1 VTATRGSAGLGEWRV
16 DRGIPDRDDLFHR
29 LASSSPIGILL
40 FDTEGQVTFA
50 NERWRETVG
59 IGLEDVVTG
68 FDWIEFVHPDD
79 RDSVLATARSA
90 SARDGVADFECR
102 FLRRDGEVRWNHT
115 RSAAIR
121 GPDGG
126 VRGFVATCEDVTA
139 ERDAAEAQGRL
150 TQALE
155 TTPDFVV
162 IMEADG
168 RVIYANEAVRD
179 AAGGADNAELAALA
193 SPESFTRDSWDT
205 IVHEVWP
212 ALREKGEWQGE
223 LTIVRGDGAEVP
235 VIQSARA
242 HRDADGRV
250 VYISAI
256 ARDIT
261 ELRTFE
267 RQLAESEALFRAL
280 VERSH
285 DLVSLFGTDG
295 RFVYASPSHAQV
307 LGFEPSELIGRHALD
322 MLHPDDRERVAQE
335 FADQLVGG
343 TPIQPIEMRQLCRD
357 GSYRWI
363 EAVAQDRTADPA
375 VQGIIVNARDV
386 TERKRAEQLAAD
398 EARILEQVA
407 RGAPLEET
415 LVSVVAMV
423 ERVLDDVVGALVAHE
438 PDASGPAVLAA
449 ARLDP
454 DVVTA
459 LETDAGPGHTSK
471 SDEIF
476 VRDFED
482 PEEGTSEARRALCA
496 RGIRAA
502 WVARLW
508 NPAVGESLGALLVLR
523 RDRRLPSPADHQLL
537 SLAGSVAAIAIAR
550 DREVTSL
557 ARAARRDPLTGLAN
571 RMEVV
576 DRLAAIGHSA
586 APVTAVLFLDLDRFK
601 LLNDRHGHV
610 AGDRVLVEIAGRLRS
625 VTRPGDLVARLGG
638 DEFVVVCD
646 HLSTPDEALEIAG
659 RVLAVVRDPVT
670 IGDREVV
677 VTTSIGIATA
687 PGEDPDAVLRD
698 ADAAMYRAKERGRDR
713 VEYFEPREPLAAPG

>member
-1 VTATRGSAGLGEWRV
+1 VGRGV
-16 DRGIPDRDDLFHR
+16 PDRADLFHR

-40 FDTEGQVTFA
+40 FDTEGRVTFV

-59 IGLEDVVTG
+59 IGPDEVVAG

-79 RDSVLATARSA
+79 RDGVLATARSA

-102 FLRRDGEVRWNHT
+102 FVRRDGEVRWNHT

-121 GPDGG
+121 GQDGG

-139 ERDAAEAQGRL
+139 ERHAAEAQGRL

-162 IMEADG
+162 IMEANG
-168 RVIYANEAVRD
+168 RVIYANQAVRQ
-179 AAGGADNAELAALA
+179 AVGGGDPELAELA

-205 IVHEVWP
+205 IVHDVWP

-223 LTIVRGDGAEVP
+223 LTIVDVDGAEVP

-261 ELRTFE
+261 EIRNFE
-267 RQLAESEALFRAL
+267 RQLSESEALFRAL

-295 RFVYASPSHAQV
+295 CFVYASPSHAQV

-322 MLHPDDRERVAQE
+322 MLHPDDREHVAQA
-335 FADQLVGG
+335 FADQLVSG
-343 TPIQPIEMRQLCRD
+343 TPIEPIEMRQLCRD

-363 EAVAQDRTADPA
+363 EAVGQDRTADPA
-375 VQGIIVNARDV
+375 VRGIIVNARDV

-407 RGAPLEET
+407 RGAPLEES
-415 LVSVVAMV
+415 LVSVVTMV
-423 ERVLDDVVGALVAHE
+423 ERVLDDVVGALVAHAR
-438 PDASGPAVLAA
+438 DAPGLEVLAA
-449 ARLDP
+449 PGLAP
-454 DVVTA
+454 EVVTA
-459 LETDAGPGHTSK
+459 LATDAGLGPGSTAA
-471 SDEIF
+471 EIF

-482 PEEGTSEARRALCA
+482 PGEGASGARRAL
-496 RGIRAA
+496 RAHGFRTA
-502 WVARLW
+502 WATRLW
-508 NPAVGESLGALLVLR
+508 NPAIGESLGALLVLR
-523 RDRRLPSPADHQLL
+523 RDRRVPSPADHQLL

-557 ARAARRDPLTGLAN
+557 ARAARRDALTGLPN
-571 RMEVV
+571 RTEVV
-576 DRLAAIGHSA
+576 DRLSTIGYSAIG
-586 APVTAVLFLDLDRFK
+586 VTAVLFLDLDRFK
-601 LLNDRHGHV
+601 LLNDSHGHV
-610 AGDRVLVEIAGRLRS
+610 AGDRVLVEIARRLRS

-646 HLSTPDEALEIAG
+646 HLSAPEEALEIAG
-659 RVLAVVRDPVT
+659 RVLAVVREPVT
-670 IGDREVV
+670 LGDREVV
-677 VTTSIGIATA
+677 VTTSIGIAGA
-687 PGEDPDAVLRD
+687 PGEDPDAVLRA
-698 ADAAMYRAKERGRDR
+698 ADAAMYLAKERGRDR
-713 VEYFEPREPLAAPG
+713 AETFDPSQVPAAAG